1 MIYYLLALSDDGSP
15 MFFFF
20 VLIILILLQVSLILE
35 LFYFQLM
42 DLIIERWFPIKL
54 DTLYKMK

>member
-1 MIYYLLALSDDGSP
+1 MAPFPPLILSNGVVFSFCIMIYYLLALSDD
-15 MFFFF
+15 
-20 VLIILILLQVSLILE
+20 E

>member
-1 MIYYLLALSDDGSP
+1 MAPFPPLILSNGVVFSFCIMIYYLLALSDD
-15 MFFFF
+15 
-20 VLIILILLQVSLILE
+20 E

-54 DTLYKMK
+54 DTLL

>member
-15 MFFFF
+15 MFIFF